1 METLTPLPPLSIL
14 AVEDNPAD
22 IATVQWVLT
31 AHALSYDLQ
40 VIANADQAFRF
51 FDQFAQPAAPPCPDI
66 LLLDLTLPQRHGTEL
81 LHHLQTLPACADMR
95 VVIFTCSRDPA
106 ERAETLAL
114 GADVYFVKPFHLT
127 DFMLLGTIIKT
138 LALHS
143 APAQRQ
149 TRRQQS
155 ETLRQ
160 QSQALAHRVQRL
172 CARSAQLLQ
181 QAARLRAQRGG

>member
-1 METLTPLPPLSIL
+1 
-14 AVEDNPAD
+14 VEDNPAD
-22 IATVQWVLT
+22 IATVQWVLR

-40 VIANADQAFRF
+40 VIANAEHAFHF
-51 FDQFAQPAAPPCPDI
+51 FDQFAQPTAPRCPDI

-95 VVIFTCSRDPA
+95 VVIVTGSHDPA

-114 GADVYFVKPFHLT
+114 GADVFFVKPFQLT
-127 DFMLLGTIIKT
+127 DFLLLGTIIKT

>member
-1 METLTPLPPLSIL
+1 
-14 AVEDNPAD
+14 
-22 IATVQWVLT
+22 VLR

-40 VIANADQAFRF
+40 VIANADHAFRF

-95 VVIFTCSRDPA
+95 VVIFTGSRDPA

-114 GADVYFVKPFHLT
+114 GADVFFVKPFQRT
-127 DFMLLGTIIKT
+127 DFLLLGTIIKT
-138 LALHS
+138 LAMHS
-143 APAQRQ
+143 APVERH
-149 TRRQQS
+149 TRRQHS

-160 QSQALAHRVQRL
+160 QSQVLVQRVQRL
-172 CARSAQLLQ
+172 CARSAQLLRR
-181 QAARLRAQRGG
+181 AARLRAQRGG